1 MNDTTSPMTSSF
13 LDNEDLFKQIAG
25 ILIAL
30 VTILTAVIG
39 YLQNEAGSLDD
50 RANRQAQ
57 EYAFQAM
64 GQRISGAAEAGYARS
79 DAYRAW
85 DELNTLALAAENSG
99 DPMAAERYWTVG
111 ERMTQLSPL
120 LSDKTYF
127 DPASGE
133 PNVAKYEAD
142 TYLIEVTALAE
153 RSAAWFAVK
162 QAWDEK
168 ANTYV
173 VHLTILAVALFLL
186 GLATTIGGRA
196 RWIFMAAGVVI
207 TLIATGWAV
216 NIYLAPVQP
225 VDNAAID
232 AYAQGVGLAYQGE
245 REQAIKAFDEAL
257 NKDPGYANALF
268 ERGTAKSELG
278 DFKAALADFEGAQKA
293 GRNDASVGW
302 NLAWLYYIQGDFE
315 RSIQV
320 NRRTLAQNPDS
331 LEARFDLALA
341 LLVSGQIDQAKAEYE
356 QALNWAAEQVAK
368 AEASNPPQEPPASLR
383 WSFDE
388 AAASLDGLLD
398 RIEGFEDSW
407 WPETPP
413 LDKISQP
420 DQVYTAAEEI
430 VAQIKGSSVALE
442 YTGKPLTGKLA
453 AQITPFTFAEAQF
466 DEAGEFV
473 DYAPAD
479 FFPPGTNEVLIVFD
493 YEGMQDGQDV
503 VWKVFHNGEEDVS
516 WRTIEDWTL
525 GEAGSAEF
533 PLSYAYSNVYTLA
546 SGEYLVEMYVDSH
559 LAQRGYFVI
568 DEETE
573 VSE

>member
-1 MNDTTSPMTSSF
+1 MTETTSPKTSSLF
-13 LDNEDLFKQIAG
+13 DNEERFKQIAG

-30 VTILTAVIG
+30 VTILTAIVG
-39 YLQNEAGSLDD
+39 YLQNDAGSLDD

-64 GQRISGAAEAGYARS
+64 GQRISGAAQAGYARG
-79 DAYRAW
+79 DAYRTW
-85 DELNTLALAAENSG
+85 SELNTLALAAENGG
-99 DPMAAERYWTVG
+99 DPMAAERYRAVA

-120 LSDKTYF
+120 LSDKAYF

-186 GLATTIGGRA
+186 GLATTISGRA
-196 RWIFMAAGVVI
+196 RWIFMVAGVVI
-207 TLIATGWAV
+207 ALIAMVWTV
-216 NIYLAPVQP
+216 NVYLTPVERISDP
-225 VDNAAID
+225 AID

-245 REQAIKAFDEAL
+245 AEQAIKAFDEAL
-257 NKDPGYANALF
+257 AKEPGYANALF
-268 ERGTAKSELG
+268 GRGGTHYDLG
-278 DFKAALADFEGAQKA
+278 NYKAALADFEAAQKA
-293 GRNDASVGW
+293 GRDDASVGW
-302 NLAWLYYIQGDFE
+302 NLAWLYYLQGDFA
-315 RSIQV
+315 RSIQA
-320 NRRTLAQNPDS
+320 NRRTLDQNPDL

-341 LLVSGQIDQAKAEYE
+341 LLVSGQIDQAKESYE
-356 QALNWAAEQVAK
+356 QALSLAAAQVAK
-368 AEASNPPQEPPASLR
+368 AEAADPPQEPPASLW

-388 AAASLDGLLD
+388 AVASLDGLLD
-398 RIEGFEDSW
+398 RIDGFDDSW
-407 WPETPP
+407 WSETPP
-413 LDKISQP
+413 LDKINQP
-420 DQVYTAAEEI
+420 DQVYTAAQEI
-430 VAQIKGSSVALE
+430 LAQIKGNSVALE
-442 YTGKPLTGKLA
+442 YTGRPLTGALT
-453 AQITPFTFAEAQF
+453 AQVDPFTFAEAQY
-466 DEAGEFV
+466 DEDGEFV
-473 DYAPAD
+473 SYIPAGS
-479 FFPPGTNEVLIVFD
+479 FPAGTDEVLIVFD
-493 YEGMQDGQDV
+493 YKGMQDGQDV
-503 VWKVFHNGEEDVS
+503 VWKVYYNGEEDVA
-516 WRTIEDWTL
+516 WRTVEDWSL
-525 GEAGSAEF
+525 GVDGTAEF

-568 DEETE
+568 EEESE